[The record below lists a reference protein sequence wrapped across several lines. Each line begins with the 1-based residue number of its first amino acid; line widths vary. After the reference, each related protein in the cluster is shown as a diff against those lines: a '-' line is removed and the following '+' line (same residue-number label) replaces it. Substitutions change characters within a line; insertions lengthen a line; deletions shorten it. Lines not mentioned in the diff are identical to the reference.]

1 MHKFSAGSE
10 EQKVA
15 QLDKEEEVMLKMDI
29 APSSKREA
37 GLNLQK
43 KRKQCTRTHLNVNFA
58 TIFFTDGTHEENL
71 A

>member
-15 QLDKEEEVMLKMDI
+15 QLEKEEEVKLKMNI
-29 APSSKREA
+29 ALFSEREA

-43 KRKQCTRTHLNVNFA
+43 REICTRTQLK
-58 TIFFTDGTHEENL
+58 
-71 A
+71 

>member
-15 QLDKEEEVMLKMDI
+15 QLEKEEKGKMDI
-29 APSSKREA
+29 APSSEREA

-43 KRKQCTRTHLNVNFA
+43 GKTKKHTHLNP
-58 TIFFTDGTHEENL
+58 
-71 A
+71 